1 MGLNLEY
8 NNGQTPIDDDE
19 KEGLKIKSISNRKE
33 LDEFEQVN
41 IQKAVK
47 WSLKNNVTIDKIL
60 TEDFIKLL
68 HKKMFDEVWKW
79 AGSYRTSNKN
89 IGVDKF
95 EIGFELK
102 NLIDDSRL
110 WYSDKVF
117 TPDEFTIRL
126 KHRLVKI
133 HLFPNGNGR
142 HSRLFA
148 DIIITKIFNLP
159 VFSWGNKNLTTI
171 SDVRSQYISALK
183 IADEGDY
190 SKLIKFSRS

>member
-1 MGLNLEY
+1 MGLKLEY

-19 KEGLKIKSISNRKE
+19 KEGLKIKSISIRKE

-41 IQKAVK
+41 IQKALK
-47 WSLKNNVTIDKIL
+47 WSFSNKLTIEKIL
-60 TEDFIKLL
+60 TEKFIKLL

-95 EIGFELK
+95 EIGIELRK
-102 NLIDDSRL
+102 LFDDAKF

-148 DIIITKIFNLP
+148 DIIITKVFNLP

-171 SDVRSQYISALK
+171 SDVRNKYISALK
-183 IADEGDY
+183 TADEGDY
-190 SKLIKFSRS
+190 SRLVEFSRS

>member
-1 MGLNLEY
+1 MGLNLDY
-8 NNGQTPIDDDE
+8 DNGQTPIDEEE

-47 WSLKNNVTIDKIL
+47 WSLSNNFAVDNIL

-79 AGSYRTSNKN
+79 AGGYRTSNKN

-95 EIGFELK
+95 EFGIELK
-102 NLIDDSRL
+102 NLLDDARFWHSG
-110 WYSDKVF
+110 KVF
-117 TPDEFTIRL
+117 TPEEFTIRL

-148 DIIITKIFNLP
+148 DIIIAKVFNLP
-159 VFSWGNKNLTTI
+159 VFSWGNRDLTSI

>member
-8 NNGQTPIDDDE
+8 DKCQTPIDDDE

-33 LDEFEQVN
+33 LDEFEQIN

-47 WSLKNNVTIDKIL
+47 WSLKNNFTIDKIL

-89 IGVDKF
+89 IEVDKF
-95 EIGFELK
+95 EIGIELK
-102 NLIDDSRL
+102 NLLDDARF

-117 TPDEFTIRL
+117 TPDKFTIRL
-126 KHRLVKI
+126 KHRLVRI

-142 HSRLFA
+142 HSRLLA
-148 DIIITKIFNLP
+148 DIIITKVFTLP
-159 VFSWGNKNLTTI
+159 VFSWGNKNITKI
-171 SDVRSQYISALK
+171 SDVRSHYISALK
-183 IADEGDY
+183 TADEGDY
-190 SKLIKFSRS
+190 SKLVKFSRS

>member
-1 MGLNLEY
+1 MGLKLEY

-19 KEGLKIKSISNRKE
+19 KEGLKIKSISIRKE

-41 IQKAVK
+41 IQKALK
-47 WSLKNNVTIDKIL
+47 WSFSNKLTIEKFL
-60 TEDFIKLL
+60 TEKFIKLL

-95 EIGFELK
+95 EIGIELRK
-102 NLIDDSRL
+102 LFDDSKF

-148 DIIITKIFNLP
+148 DIIITKVFNLP

-171 SDVRSQYISALK
+171 SDVRNKYISALK
-183 IADEGDY
+183 TADEGDY
-190 SKLIKFSRS
+190 SKLVEFSRS

>member
-8 NNGQTPIDDDE
+8 DNGQTLIDEEE

-47 WSLKNNVTIDKIL
+47 WSLSNNFAVDKIL

-79 AGSYRTSNKN
+79 AGGYRTSNKN

-95 EIGFELK
+95 EIGIELK
-102 NLIDDSRL
+102 NLLDDARL
-110 WYSDKVF
+110 WYSDEVF
-117 TPDEFTIRL
+117 TQEEFTIRL

-148 DIIITKIFNLP
+148 DIIITKIFALP

-183 IADEGDY
+183 TADEGDY
-190 SKLIKFSRS
+190 LKLIKFSRS

>member
-1 MGLNLEY
+1 MGLKLEY
-8 NNGQTPIDDDE
+8 DNGQTPIDEEE
-19 KEGLKIKSISNRKE
+19 KEGLKIRSISNRKE

-47 WSLKNNVTIDKIL
+47 WSLSNNFSIDKIL

-68 HKKMFDEVWKW
+68 HKIMFDEVWKW
-79 AGSYRTSNKN
+79 AGSYRNSNKN

-95 EIGFELK
+95 EIGIELK
-102 NLIDDSRL
+102 NLLDDARF
-110 WYSDKVF
+110 WYSDEVF
-117 TPDEFTIRL
+117 TPEEFTIRL
-126 KHRLVKI
+126 KHRLVMI

-142 HSRLFA
+142 HSRLLA
-148 DIIITKIFNLP
+148 DIIITKVFTLP

-190 SKLIKFSRS
+190 SELVKFSRS

>member
-8 NNGQTPIDDDE
+8 DNAQTPIDEEE

-47 WSLKNNVTIDKIL
+47 WSLGRKTTIDKIL
-60 TEDFIKLL
+60 TEEFIKLL

-95 EIGFELK
+95 EIGIELK
-102 NLIDDSRL
+102 NLLDDARV
-110 WYSDKVF
+110 WHSDKVF

-148 DIIITKIFNLP
+148 DIIITQVFNSP

-171 SDVRSQYISALK
+171 SDVRNKYISALK
-183 IADEGDY
+183 TADYGDY
-190 SKLIKFSRS
+190 LELVKFSRS

>member
-8 NNGQTPIDDDE
+8 DNGQTLLEDDE
-19 KEGLKIKSISNRKE
+19 KEGLKIKSISIRKE

-47 WSLKNNVTIDKIL
+47 WSLSNNFTIDKIL

-68 HKKMFDEVWKW
+68 HKKMFDEVWTW
-79 AGSYRTSNKN
+79 AGSYRKSNKN
-89 IGVDKF
+89 IGVDKY
-95 EIGFELK
+95 EIGIELK
-102 NLIDDSRL
+102 KLLDDARL

-117 TPDEFTIRL
+117 SPDEFSNRL

-142 HSRLFA
+142 HSRLLA
-148 DIIITKIFNLP
+148 DIIITKVFKLP

-171 SDVRSQYISALK
+171 SDVRTKYISTLK
-183 IADEGDY
+183 ASDEGNY
-190 SKLIKFSRS
+190 SKLVKFSRS